1 MAEIKDS
8 DIVQVLACKLC
19 VDEDYANRCLKV
31 SVTIDNEF
39 LVSCEN
45 HEVHLGK
52 WALKDDIVTELIKK
66 GCDCC
71 G

>member
-19 VDEDYANRCLKV
+19 VDEENGTGHLKV

-39 LVSCEN
+39 LDSCEN
-45 HEVHLGK
+45 HEIHLGK
-52 WALKDDIVTELIKK
+52 WALKDDLVTELIKK